1 MEERGLKPDSALY
14 SAVLI
19 ACGHASLIEEGLVFR
34 RMVSVYKVKPMM
46 EHYGCMV
53 DMFGRAGLVEA
64 AYEFIKEIHVAP
76 NSVILWSL
84 LGSCRENGVSSD
96 VEGKLMEMLIKEDPG
111 LGANYVLSAN
121 LAASSG
127 KWSDVVELRSSA
139 VERGL

>member
-1 MEERGLKPDSALY
+1 
-14 SAVLI
+14 
-19 ACGHASLIEEGLVFR
+19 
-34 RMVSVYKVKPMM
+34 MVSVYKVKPMM

-64 AYEFIKEIHVAP
+64 AYEFIKEMHVAP

-96 VEGKLMEMLIKEDPG
+96 VEGKLMEMLVKEEPG